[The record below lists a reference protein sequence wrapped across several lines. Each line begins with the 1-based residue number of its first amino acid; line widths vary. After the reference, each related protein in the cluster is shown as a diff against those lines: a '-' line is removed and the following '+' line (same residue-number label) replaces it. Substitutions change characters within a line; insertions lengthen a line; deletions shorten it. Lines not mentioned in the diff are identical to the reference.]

1 MTSEDLK
8 VEIKGREIVI
18 KKLDTAIRALQKTIT
33 RIKANRE
40 ERKKKVLE
48 YASEDELAEAFGYG
62 DISETEYYAF
72 LDALRDGVEVIDR
85 ETSPQEVAFHIFVSW
100 NSRMIQD
107 CADLKYEMQKLKES
121 DNNDGKP

>member
-48 YASEDELAEAFGYG
+48 YASEDV
-62 DISETEYYAF
+62 SETEYYTF

-85 ETSPQEVAFHIFVSW
+85 ETSPQEVAFHILISW
-100 NSRMIQD
+100 NSRMIRD
-107 CADLKYEMQKLKES
+107 CADLKYEMQKLK
-121 DNNDGKP
+121 DVKQ

>member
-1 MTSEDLK
+1 MTGEDLK

-48 YASEDELAEAFGYG
+48 YASEDEWSSP
-62 DISETEYYAF
+62 I
-72 LDALRDGVEVIDR
+72 LDANID
-85 ETSPQEVAFHIFVSW
+85 
-100 NSRMIQD
+100 
-107 CADLKYEMQKLKES
+107 Y
-121 DNNDGKP
+121 GY

>member
-48 YASEDELAEAFGYG
+48 YASEDELAEAFW
-62 DISETEYYAF
+62 
-72 LDALRDGVEVIDR
+72 LRR
-85 ETSPQEVAFHIFVSW
+85 YF
-100 NSRMIQD
+100 
-107 CADLKYEMQKLKES
+107 
-121 DNNDGKP
+121 

>member
-40 ERKKKVLE
+40 ERKKKVLK
-48 YASEDELAEAFGYG
+48 YASEDELAEAFG
-62 DISETEYYAF
+62 
-72 LDALRDGVEVIDR
+72 
-85 ETSPQEVAFHIFVSW
+85 
-100 NSRMIQD
+100 
-107 CADLKYEMQKLKES
+107 
-121 DNNDGKP
+121 

>member
-48 YASEDELAEAFGYG
+48 YASEDELAEAFGLE
-62 DISETEYYAF
+62 IF
-72 LDALRDGVEVIDR
+72 L
-85 ETSPQEVAFHIFVSW
+85 
-100 NSRMIQD
+100 
-107 CADLKYEMQKLKES
+107 KLS
-121 DNNDGKP
+121 IMHFLMP

>member
-48 YASEDELAEAFGYG
+48 YASEDELAEAFGY
-62 DISETEYYAF
+62 
-72 LDALRDGVEVIDR
+72 
-85 ETSPQEVAFHIFVSW
+85 
-100 NSRMIQD
+100 
-107 CADLKYEMQKLKES
+107 
-121 DNNDGKP
+121 

>member
-40 ERKKKVLE
+40 ERKKTVLE
-48 YASEDELAEAFGYG
+48 YALVEAFLVTK
-62 DISETEYYAF
+62 IF
-72 LDALRDGVEVIDR
+72 L
-85 ETSPQEVAFHIFVSW
+85 
-100 NSRMIQD
+100 
-107 CADLKYEMQKLKES
+107 KLS
-121 DNNDGKP
+121 FMHSLMP

>member
-18 KKLDTAIRALQKTIT
+18 KKLDTAIRA

-48 YASEDELAEAFGYG
+48 YSSEDELAEAFGYG

-85 ETSPQEVAFHIFVSW
+85 ETSPQEVAFHILVSW
-100 NSRMIQD
+100 KSRMIRD
-107 CADLKYEMQKLKES
+107 CADIKYEMQILKES

>member
-1 MTSEDLK
+1 MTGEDLK

-48 YASEDELAEAFGYG
+48 YASEDNWQRLLV
-62 DISETEYYAF
+62 TEIF
-72 LDALRDGVEVIDR
+72 L
-85 ETSPQEVAFHIFVSW
+85 
-100 NSRMIQD
+100 
-107 CADLKYEMQKLKES
+107 KLS
-121 DNNDGKP
+121 IMHFLMP